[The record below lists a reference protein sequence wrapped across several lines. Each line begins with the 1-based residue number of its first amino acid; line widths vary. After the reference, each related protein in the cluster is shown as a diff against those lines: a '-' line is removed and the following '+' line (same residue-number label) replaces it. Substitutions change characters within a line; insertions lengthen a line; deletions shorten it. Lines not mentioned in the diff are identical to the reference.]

1 MKIIFICGS
10 FERGKDGVGD
20 YTRRL
25 ASELIAIGFDV
36 RMLALNDKHLVGS
49 LHEVQLEQ
57 DQQITTLRLGKDL
70 GWKERAATTKVWV
83 DAFNPSWLS
92 LQYVPYAFQ
101 DKGLPFFLGRYL
113 KEIGGDRKWH
123 VMFHELCIGL
133 NRGSSWKEKSIGFLQ
148 KQLIKYLLRQL
159 RVTKIST
166 QCTLYRVLLEKWT
179 LQEIQYLPLFSN
191 IECLEFEGI
200 ERKNGRFVLFGGIH
214 KSPRVNDFLRDIK
227 EKFGKSAEF
236 VFIGRNG
243 SERQIWIDACERIG
257 IQYQI
262 VGEVSTKEISKT
274 LQTAQYGVA
283 TTPAL
288 LIEKSGSFAA
298 YVNHGLTPICVSKS
312 WTFSTQAETLQEV
325 IIEYQPQSEVFT
337 SSKLSK
343 NIPATDVSTITNR
356 LVSYLSA

>member
-10 FERGKDGVGD
+10 LEPGKDGVGD
-20 YTRRL
+20 YTRWL
-25 ASELIAIGFDV
+25 ASELIINGRDV
-36 RMLALNDKHLVGS
+36 RLLALNDKHLVGS

-57 DQQITTLRLGKDL
+57 DQQITTLRLGKNL
-70 GWKERAATTKVWV
+70 GWKERAATAKVWV

-101 DKGLPFFLGRYL
+101 DKGLPLFLGRYL

-133 NRGSSWKEKSIGFLQ
+133 NRESSWKEKSIGFLQ
-148 KQLIKYLLRQL
+148 KQLIKHLLRQL
-159 RVTKIST
+159 QVTKIST

-179 LQEIQYLPLFSN
+179 SQEIQYLPLFSN
-191 IECLEFEGI
+191 IERFEFEGI

-214 KSPRVNDFLRDIK
+214 KSPRVNDFLWDVR

-236 VFIGRNG
+236 VFLGRNG
-243 SERQIWIDACERIG
+243 SERNTWIDACERIG

-262 VGEVSTKEISKT
+262 VGEVSAKEISKT

-283 TTPAL
+283 TTPSL

-298 YVNHGLTPICVSKS
+298 YVNHGLTAICVSKS
-312 WTFSTQAETLQEV
+312 WTVTGFDEANLDVMIWGNKNWHEV
-325 IIEYQPQSEVFT
+325 QKS
-337 SSKLSK
+337 
-343 NIPATDVSTITNR
+343 NATNR
-356 LVSYLSA
+356 EINNISKQLMIYLER

>member
-1 MKIIFICGS
+1 MFKIIFICGS
-10 FERGKDGVGD
+10 LERGKDGVGD
-20 YTRRL
+20 YTRWL
-25 ASELIAIGFDV
+25 ASELIINGCDV
-36 RMLALNDKHLVGS
+36 RLLALNDKYLVGS

-57 DQQITTLRLGKDL
+57 DQQITTLRLGKGL
-70 GWKERAATTKVWV
+70 GWKERAAMAKVWI

-113 KEIGGDRKWH
+113 KEMGGDRKWH

-133 NRGSSWKEKSIGFLQ
+133 NRESSRKEKSIGFLQ

-159 RVTKIST
+159 QVTKIST

-179 LQEIQYLPLFSN
+179 SQEIQYLPLFSN
-191 IECLEFEGI
+191 IERFEFEGI

-214 KSPRVNDFLRDIK
+214 KSPRVNDFLRDVK
-227 EKFGKSAEF
+227 EKFGEPAEV
-236 VFIGRNG
+236 VFLGRNG
-243 SERQIWIDACERIG
+243 SERQVWIDACERIG

-262 VGEVSTKEISKT
+262 VGEVSAKEISKI

-283 TTPAL
+283 TTPSL

-298 YVNHGLTPICVSKS
+298 YVNHGLTAICVSKS
-312 WTFSTQAETLQEV
+312 WTVTGFDEANLDVMIWGNKNWHEV
-325 IIEYQPQSEVFT
+325 QKS
-337 SSKLSK
+337 
-343 NIPATDVSTITNR
+343 NDTNR
-356 LVSYLSA
+356 EINNISKQLMIYLER